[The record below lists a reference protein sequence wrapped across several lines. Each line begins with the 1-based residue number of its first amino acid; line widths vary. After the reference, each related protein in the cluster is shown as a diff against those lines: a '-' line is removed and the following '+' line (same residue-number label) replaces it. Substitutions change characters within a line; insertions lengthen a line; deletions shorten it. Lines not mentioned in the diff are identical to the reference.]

1 MGFIQKFT
9 FMSVS
14 SPETKIDLKNPILA
28 AVLGFL
34 IPGAGHFYQGRTFK
48 GIIYCVCILAMFAC
62 GMQMGN
68 WQLIYR
74 KEPAKIFDFDF
85 DDARFRQLD
94 PERFDDMRQQLD
106 QMGTT
111 RARGKTEWGYYAQ
124 APVGLF
130 TIPAFIQEER
140 YYQPSNEPI
149 SPESKTINQEIVGN
163 LDYVN
168 DEGKE
173 FSLPV
178 SGTIQLSPEDGEF
191 GREMEGT
198 FSGKGDNGEIEV
210 SLRGNVRMD
219 PPVGAN
225 HYRNL
230 RINAITLGDEQ
241 IIDGVLTAQVKRSF
255 LNWFLVPP
263 DHEALEQLHSD
274 LGKKFTLAKVFT
286 WIAGLLNILAIWDA
300 YAGPAYGYRMPT
312 RKEES
317 PEKKPER
324 PSVPEASPSS
334 TTSQNPG

>member
-1 MGFIQKFT
+1 M
-9 FMSVS
+9 
-14 SPETKIDLKNPILA
+14 
-28 AVLGFL
+28 
-34 IPGAGHFYQGRTFK
+34 
-48 GIIYCVCILAMFAC
+48 
-62 GMQMGN
+62 
-68 WQLIYR
+68 
-74 KEPAKIFDFDF
+74 
-85 DDARFRQLD
+85 
-94 PERFDDMRQQLD
+94 
-106 QMGTT
+106 
-111 RARGKTEWGYYAQ
+111 
-124 APVGLF
+124 
-130 TIPAFIQEER
+130 
-140 YYQPSNEPI
+140 
-149 SPESKTINQEIVGN
+149 
-163 LDYVN
+163 N